1 MRREKW
7 KTFKKYNLK
16 ERFEEERFE
25 EERFEEERFEEERFE
40 EERFEE
46 ERFEEGFLPS
56 FECIDTSFS
65 SCW

>member
-16 ERFEEERFE
+16 
-25 EERFEEERFEEERFE
+25 ERFEEERFE

>member
-16 ERFEEERFE
+16 
-25 EERFEEERFEEERFE
+25 ERFE

>member
-16 ERFEEERFE
+16 
-25 EERFEEERFEEERFE
+25 ERFEEERFEEERFE